1 MKEAM
6 IYGRNNG
13 SGSLTDYQKAINK
26 AAGQLALVNPEF
38 LTKRGKI
45 LVPIYNEY
53 ILQSGGS

>member
-1 MKEAM
+1 M